1 MVHSV
6 EREGGGWT
14 EERNNPFPLSGG
26 LIPLLLKVT
35 QNSV

>member
-1 MVHSV
+1 MAHGM

-14 EERNNPFPLSGG
+14 EARNNPFPLSGG
-26 LIPLLLKVT
+26 LIPFLFKVT